1 VPVLI
6 RPVRSRRDLN
16 AFVDLPFRLRRDDP
30 HWRSLPRF
38 ALKAELDRDKNPF
51 FEHAEAEYLLAERDG
66 RVVGRITAQVD
77 RNLQEFQ
84 DNRWGQFGWFEC
96 EDDQE
101 AADALIDAAA
111 AWVKARGCD
120 RIVGP
125 FSFTTN
131 DECGLL
137 VAGHHR
143 PPVVLTGWHP
153 PYYRTLL
160 EQTGMQRAMDTLMW
174 DLHVRDRE
182 NVHPMIWKLAD
193 RVESEHGIVTRHF
206 KKKDMAEEVGR
217 FLEVYNAAW
226 EKNWGFVPLNEKE
239 VRHYAKEL
247 GPMLDENWAMVS
259 EIPETG
265 EVVGAALTIPDYN
278 QVLARVRNGRL
289 LPFGWLTLLSHR
301 KEIDRVRVFALG
313 VKPNYQHTGVGAKL
327 YEMHYQSAQRTP
339 QGGGECGWI
348 LESNTAMNKAMQ
360 KMGGTLARRYR
371 FYERLL
377 EDDAVSSAPPKPNRF
392 TGDWI
397 DEHSV
402 MAHGALGSQRS

>member
-1 VPVLI
+1 VRLKI
-6 RPVRSRRDLN
+6 RPVVTRRDLN
-16 AFVDLPFRLRRDDP
+16 AFVDLPFRLHRDAE
-30 HWRSLPRF
+30 HWVSMPRLF
-38 ALKAELDRDKNPF
+38 LRQELDRSRNPF
-51 FEHAEAEYLLAERDG
+51 FEHAEAEYFLAERDG

-101 AADALIDAAA
+101 AASALIDVAA
-111 AWVKARGCD
+111 AWVRSRGCD
-120 RIVGP
+120 RVVGP

-137 VAGHHR
+137 VAGYDR
-143 PPVVLTGWHP
+143 PPIVLTGWHF

-160 EQTGMQRAMDTLMW
+160 ENAGLQRAMDTLMW

-182 NVHPMIWKLAD
+182 RVHPMIWKIAE
-193 RVESEHGIVTRHF
+193 RVESEHGIVSRHF
-206 KKKDMAEEVGR
+206 RKKDIHAEVGR

-247 GPMLDENWAMVS
+247 GPMLDEHWAMVS

-265 EVVGAALTIPDYN
+265 EVVGAALSIPDYN
-278 QVLARVRNGRL
+278 QVLARMRDGRL
-289 LPFGWLTLLSHR
+289 FPFGWLTFLRHR
-301 KEIDRVRVFALG
+301 KDIDRVRVFALG
-313 VKPNYQHTGVGAKL
+313 VKPQYQHTGVGAKL
-327 YEMHYQSAQRTP
+327 YEMHYQSAMSTP
-339 QGGGECGWI
+339 QGGGETGWI
-348 LESNTAMNKAMQ
+348 LESNAAMNKAMQ
-360 KMGGTLARRYR
+360 KMGGTVARRYR

-377 EDDAVSSAPPKPNRF
+377 EPGAESSAPQKPSRF
-392 TGDWI
+392 AGDWV
-397 DEHSV
+397 DEGSV
-402 MAHGALGSQRS
+402 LARGSVRD

>member
-1 VPVLI
+1 VTLQI
-6 RPVRSRRDLN
+6 RPVMTRRDLD
-16 AFVDLPFRLRRDDP
+16 AFVDLPFRLYRDAE
-30 HWRSLPRF
+30 HWVSMPRMF
-38 ALKAELDRDKNPF
+38 LKQELNRNRNPW
-51 FEHAEAEYLLAERDG
+51 FEHAEAEYFLAERDG

-77 RNLQEFQ
+77 RALHEFQ
-84 DNRWGQFGWFEC
+84 GTSWGQFGWFEC

-101 AADALIDAAA
+101 AASALIDVAA
-111 AWVKARGCD
+111 AWVRSRGCD
-120 RIVGP
+120 RVVGP

-137 VAGHHR
+137 VAGYDR
-143 PPVVLTGWHP
+143 PPIVLTGWHF

-160 EQTGMQRAMDTLMW
+160 ENAGLQRAMDTLMW

-182 NVHPMIWKLAD
+182 RVHPMIWKIAD
-193 RVESEHGIVTRHF
+193 RVESEHGIVSRHF
-206 KKKDMAEEVGR
+206 RKKDIREEVGR

-265 EVVGAALTIPDYN
+265 EVVGAALSIPDYN
-278 QVLARVRNGRL
+278 QVLARVKNGRL
-289 LPFGWLTLLSHR
+289 LPFGWLTLLRHR

-313 VKPNYQHTGVGAKL
+313 VKPQYQHTGVGAKL
-327 YEMHYQSAQRTP
+327 YEMHYQSAMRTP
-339 QGGGECGWI
+339 QGGGETGWI

-360 KMGGTLARRYR
+360 KMGGTVARRYR

-377 EDDAVSSAPPKPNRF
+377 EPGAEPSAPKKATKF
-392 TGDWI
+392 TGDWV

-402 MAHGALGSQRS
+402 MARGSVAS

>member
-1 VPVLI
+1 VTLQI
-6 RPVRSRRDLN
+6 RPVLTRRDLH
-16 AFVDLPFRLRRDDP
+16 AFIDLPFRLYRDAE
-30 HWRSLPRF
+30 HWVSMPRMF
-38 ALKAELDRDKNPF
+38 LKQELDRGRNPW
-51 FEHAEAEYLLAERDG
+51 FEHAEAEYFLAERDG

-77 RNLQEFQ
+77 RALHEFQ
-84 DNRWGQFGWFEC
+84 GTRWGQFGWFEC

-101 AADALIDAAA
+101 AASALIDVAA
-111 AWVKARGCD
+111 AWVKSRGCD
-120 RIVGP
+120 RVVGP

-137 VAGHHR
+137 VNGYDR
-143 PPVVLTGWHP
+143 PPIVLTGWHF

-160 EQTGMQRAMDTLMW
+160 ENAGLVRAMDTLMW

-182 NVHPMIWKLAD
+182 RVHPMIWKIAD
-193 RVESEHGIVTRHF
+193 RVESEHGIVSRHF
-206 KKKDMAEEVGR
+206 RKKDIREEVGR

-265 EVVGAALTIPDYN
+265 EVVGAALSIPDYN
-278 QVLARVRNGRL
+278 QVLARVKNGRL
-289 LPFGWLTLLSHR
+289 LPFGWLTLLRHR

-313 VKPNYQHTGVGAKL
+313 VKPQYQHTGVGAKL
-327 YEMHYQSAQRTP
+327 YEMHYQSAMRTP
-339 QGGGECGWI
+339 QGGGETGWI

-360 KMGGTLARRYR
+360 KMGGTVARRYR

-377 EDDAVSSAPPKPNRF
+377 EPGAEPSAPTKATKF
-392 TGDWI
+392 TGDWV

-402 MAHGALGSQRS
+402 LAHGSVAS

>member
-1 VPVLI
+1 MPVQI
-6 RPVRSRRDLN
+6 RPVQTRGDLN
-16 AFVDLPFRLRRDDP
+16 AFVDLPFRLRRRDP

-38 ALKAELDRDKNPF
+38 ALKNELNRKKNPF
-51 FEHAEAEYLLAERDG
+51 FEHAEAVYLLAERDG

-77 RNLQEFQ
+77 RALQEFQ

-101 AADALIDAAA
+101 AADALVDAAA
-111 AWVKARGCD
+111 AWVKDRGCD
-120 RIVGP
+120 RVVGP

-137 VAGHHR
+137 VGGYHR

-153 PYYRTLL
+153 PYYRGLL
-160 EQTGMQRAMDTLMW
+160 ERTGMHRAMDTLMW

-182 NVHPMIWKLAD
+182 NVHPMIWKIAD

-206 KKKDMAEEVGR
+206 RRKDMAAEVGR

-247 GPMLDENWAMVS
+247 GPMLDEEWAMVA
-259 EIPETG
+259 EIPGTG

-278 QVLARVRNGRL
+278 EVLATVPSGRL
-289 LPFGWLTLLSHR
+289 LPLGWLSLLRNR
-301 KEIDRVRVFALG
+301 KKIDRVRVFALG

-377 EDDAVSSAPPKPNRF
+377 EDDAVSSAPVKANRF

-397 DEHSV
+397 DEGSV
-402 MAHGALGSQRS
+402 MARGDVSSKA

>member
-1 VPVLI
+1 MSVLI
-6 RPVRSRRDLN
+6 RPVRTRADLN
-16 AFVDLPFRLRRDDP
+16 AFVDLPFRLREDDP

-38 ALKAELDRDKNPF
+38 AVRKELDRRKNPF
-51 FEHAEAEYLLAERDG
+51 FEHAEAEYLLAERGG
-66 RVVGRITAQVD
+66 RVVGRISAQVD

-84 DNRWGQFGWFEC
+84 GTRWGQFGWFEC
-96 EDDQE
+96 EDDQQV
-101 AADALIDAAA
+101 ADALVDAAA
-111 AWVKARGCD
+111 AWARERGCD
-120 RIVGP
+120 RVVGP

-137 VAGHHR
+137 VGGYHR

-153 PYYRTLL
+153 PYYRALL
-160 EQTGMQRAMDTLMW
+160 ERTGMTRAMDTLMW

-182 NVHPMIWKLAD
+182 RVHPMIWKIAD
-193 RVESEHGIVTRHF
+193 RVERDHGIVTRHF
-206 KKKDMAEEVGR
+206 RKKDMADEVGR

-226 EKNWGFVPLNEKE
+226 ERNWGFVPLNEKE

-278 QVLARVRNGRL
+278 QVLAHARSGRL
-289 LPFGWLTLLSHR
+289 TPGNLLRLWKHR
-301 KEIDRVRVFALG
+301 KDPDRVRVFALG
-313 VKPNYQHTGVGAKL
+313 VKPTHQHTGVGAKL
-327 YEMHYQSAQRTP
+327 YEMHYRSAQRTP

-348 LESNTAMNKAMQ
+348 LESNTPMNKAMQ

-377 EDDAVSSAPPKPNRF
+377 EDDAVPSAPKDTKF

-397 DEHSV
+397 DEDSV
-402 MAHGALGSQRS
+402 MARGALEG

>member
-1 VPVLI
+1 VSLLI
-6 RPVRSRRDLN
+6 RPVRTRGDLN
-16 AFVDLPFRLRRDDP
+16 AFVDLPFRLRKDDP
-30 HWRSLPRF
+30 NWVTLPRF
-38 ALKAELDRDKNPF
+38 AQKQELDRKRNPW

-66 RVVGRITAQVD
+66 RIVGRITAHVD
-77 RNLQEFQ
+77 QALHEFQ
-84 DNRWGQFGWFEC
+84 GVRWGQFGWFEC

-101 AADALIDAAA
+101 AADALLDAAS
-111 AWVKARGCD
+111 AWVKERGCD
-120 RIVGP
+120 RLVGP

-131 DECGLL
+131 DECGML
-137 VAGHHR
+137 VAGQHR
-143 PPVVLTGWHP
+143 PPIVLTGWHP
-153 PYYRTLL
+153 TYYRRLM
-160 EQTGMQRAMDTLMW
+160 ENAGMARAMDTLMW

-182 NVHPMIWKLAD
+182 KVHPMIWRIAD
-193 RVESEHGIVTRHF
+193 RVEPDHGITVRYF
-206 KKKDMAEEVGR
+206 RKKDLQEEVGR

-239 VRHYAKEL
+239 VRHYAKDL
-247 GPMLDENWAMVS
+247 SPLLDENWAMVA

-265 EVVGAALTIPDYN
+265 EVVGAALTIPDFN
-278 QVLARVRNGRL
+278 QVLIHARNGRL
-289 LPFGWLTLLSHR
+289 LPLNWLKLLRHR
-301 KEIDRVRVFALG
+301 KDPDRVRVFALG

-371 FYERLL
+371 FFERLL
-377 EDDAVSSAPPKPNRF
+377 EDDAVSSAPKDSKY

-397 DEHSV
+397 DEDSV
-402 MAHGALGSQRS
+402 LAHGAAGTPGD

>member
-1 VPVLI
+1 VTLQI
-6 RPVRSRRDLN
+6 RPVLTRRDLN
-16 AFVDLPFRLRRDDP
+16 AFIDLPFRLYRDAE
-30 HWRSLPRF
+30 HWVSMPRLF
-38 ALKAELDRDKNPF
+38 LKQELDRGRNPW
-51 FEHAEAEYLLAERDG
+51 FEHAEAEYFLAERDG

-77 RNLQEFQ
+77 RALHEFQ
-84 DNRWGQFGWFEC
+84 GTRWGQFGWFEC

-101 AADALIDAAA
+101 AASALIDVAA
-111 AWVKARGCD
+111 AWVRSRGCD
-120 RIVGP
+120 RVVGP

-137 VAGHHR
+137 VNGYER
-143 PPVVLTGWHP
+143 PPIVLTGWHF

-160 EQTGMQRAMDTLMW
+160 ENAGLVRAMDTLMW

-182 NVHPMIWKLAD
+182 RVHPMIWKIAD
-193 RVESEHGIVTRHF
+193 RVETEHGIVSRHF
-206 KKKDMAEEVGR
+206 RKKDIREEVGR

-265 EVVGAALTIPDYN
+265 EVVGAALSIPDYN

-289 LPFGWLTLLSHR
+289 LPFGWLTLLRHR

-313 VKPNYQHTGVGAKL
+313 VKPQYQHTGVGAKL
-327 YEMHYQSAQRTP
+327 YEMHYQSAMRTP
-339 QGGGECGWI
+339 QGGGETGWI

-360 KMGGTLARRYR
+360 KMGGTVARRYR

-377 EDDAVSSAPPKPNRF
+377 EPGAEPSAPAKATKF
-392 TGDWI
+392 TGDWV
-397 DEHSV
+397 DEDSV
-402 MAHGALGSQRS
+402 LAHGSVAS

>member
-1 VPVLI
+1 MSVLI
-6 RPVRSRRDLN
+6 RPVRTRGDLN
-16 AFVDLPFRLRRDDP
+16 AFVDLPFRLRKGDP

-38 ALKAELDRDKNPF
+38 ALKSELDRGKNPF

-77 RNLQEFQ
+77 RNLHEFQ

-101 AADALIDAAA
+101 AADALVDAAA
-111 AWVKARGCD
+111 AWVKQRGCD

-153 PYYRTLL
+153 PYYRALL
-160 EQTGMQRAMDTLMW
+160 ERTGMSRAMDTLMW

-182 NVHPMIWKLAD
+182 HVHPMIWKIAD
-193 RVESEHGIVTRHF
+193 RVESDHGIVTRHF

-278 QVLARVRNGRL
+278 QVLGRVRSGRL
-289 LPFGWLTLLSHR
+289 LPFGWLTLLRNR
-301 KEIDRVRVFALG
+301 KKIDRVRVFALG
-313 VKPNYQHTGVGAKL
+313 VKPNFQHTGVGAKL
-327 YEMHYQSAQRTP
+327 YEMHYRSAQRTP

-377 EDDAVSSAPPKPNRF
+377 EDDAVPSAPEKPNKF

-397 DEHSV
+397 DEDSV
-402 MAHGALGSQRS
+402 MARGALTD

>member
-1 VPVLI
+1 VRLKI
-6 RPVRSRRDLN
+6 RPVVTRRDLN
-16 AFVDLPFRLRRDDP
+16 AFVDLPFRLYRDAE
-30 HWRSLPRF
+30 HWVSMPRLF
-38 ALKAELDRDKNPF
+38 LRQELDRSRNPF
-51 FEHAEAEYLLAERDG
+51 FEHAEAEYFLAERDG

-101 AADALIDAAA
+101 AASALIDVAA
-111 AWVKARGCD
+111 AWVRSRGCD
-120 RIVGP
+120 RVVGP

-137 VAGHHR
+137 VAGYDR
-143 PPVVLTGWHP
+143 PPIVLTGWHF

-160 EQTGMQRAMDTLMW
+160 ENAGLQRAMDTLMW

-182 NVHPMIWKLAD
+182 RVHPMIWKIAD
-193 RVESEHGIVTRHF
+193 RVESEHGIVSRHF
-206 KKKDMAEEVGR
+206 RKKDIHAEVGR

-247 GPMLDENWAMVS
+247 GPMLDEHWAMVS

-265 EVVGAALTIPDYN
+265 EVVGAALSIPDYN
-278 QVLARVRNGRL
+278 QVLARMRDGRL
-289 LPFGWLTLLSHR
+289 FPFGWITFLRHR
-301 KEIDRVRVFALG
+301 KDIDRVRVFALG
-313 VKPNYQHTGVGAKL
+313 VKPQYQHTGVGAKL
-327 YEMHYQSAQRTP
+327 YEMHYQSAMSTP
-339 QGGGECGWI
+339 QGGGETGWI
-348 LESNTAMNKAMQ
+348 LESNAAMNKAMQ
-360 KMGGTLARRYR
+360 KMGGTVARRYR

-377 EDDAVSSAPPKPNRF
+377 EPGAESSAPQKPSRCA
-392 TGDWI
+392 GDWV
-397 DEHSV
+397 DEGSV
-402 MAHGALGSQRS
+402 LARGSVRD

>member
-1 VPVLI
+1 VSVSI
-6 RPVRSRRDLN
+6 RPVLTRRDLN
-16 AFVDLPFRLRRDDP
+16 AFVDLPFRLYRDAE
-30 HWRSLPRF
+30 HWVSMPRLF
-38 ALKAELDRDKNPF
+38 LKQELNRARNPW
-51 FEHAEAEYLLAERDG
+51 FEHAEAEYFLAERDG
-66 RVVGRITAQVD
+66 RVVGRITAHVD

-101 AADALIDAAA
+101 AASALVDVAA
-111 AWVKARGCD
+111 AWVRSRGCD
-120 RIVGP
+120 RVVGP

-137 VAGHHR
+137 VAGYDR
-143 PPVVLTGWHP
+143 PPIVLTGWHF
-153 PYYRTLL
+153 PYYRALL
-160 EQTGMQRAMDTLMW
+160 ENAGLQRAMDTLMW

-182 NVHPMIWKLAD
+182 RVHPMIWKIAD
-193 RVESEHGIVTRHF
+193 RVESEHGIVSRHF
-206 KKKDMAEEVGR
+206 RKKDIHAEVGR

-259 EIPETG
+259 EIPGTG
-265 EVVGAALTIPDYN
+265 EVVGAALSIPDYN
-278 QVLARVRNGRL
+278 QVLARMRDGRL
-289 LPFGWLTLLSHR
+289 FPFGWLTFLRHR

-313 VKPNYQHTGVGAKL
+313 VKPEYQHTGVGAKL
-327 YEMHYQSAQRTP
+327 YEMHYRSAMRTP
-339 QGGGECGWI
+339 QGGGETGWI

-360 KMGGTLARRYR
+360 KMGGTVARRYR

-377 EDDAVSSAPPKPNRF
+377 EPGAESSAPQKASKF
-392 TGDWI
+392 AGDWV
-397 DEHSV
+397 DEGSV
-402 MAHGALGSQRS
+402 MARGSLRS

>member
-1 VPVLI
+1 MPVLI
-6 RPVRSRRDLN
+6 RPVRTRGDLN
-16 AFVDLPFRLRRDDP
+16 AFVDLPFRLRKDDP
-30 HWRSLPRF
+30 NWVTLPRF
-38 ALKAELDRDKNPF
+38 AQKQELDRKRNPW

-66 RVVGRITAQVD
+66 RVVGRLTAHVD
-77 RNLQEFQ
+77 RALHEFQ
-84 DNRWGQFGWFEC
+84 DVRWGQFGWFEC

-101 AADALIDAAA
+101 AADALLDAAS
-111 AWVKARGCD
+111 AWVAERGCD
-120 RIVGP
+120 RLVGP

-131 DECGLL
+131 DECGML
-137 VAGHHR
+137 VAGQHR
-143 PPVVLTGWHP
+143 PPIVLTGWHP
-153 PYYRTLL
+153 TYYRRLM
-160 EQTGMQRAMDTLMW
+160 EGAGMARAMDTLMW

-182 NVHPMIWKLAD
+182 KVHPMIWRIAD
-193 RVESEHGIVTRHF
+193 RVESDHGIKVRYF
-206 KKKDMAEEVGR
+206 RRKDFAVEVGR

-239 VRHYAKEL
+239 VRHYAKDL
-247 GPMLDENWAMVS
+247 SPLLDENWAMVA

-265 EVVGAALTIPDYN
+265 EVVGAALTIPDFN
-278 QVLARVRNGRL
+278 QVLMHARNGRMLPLNWLRL
-289 LPFGWLTLLSHR
+289 LRHR
-301 KEIDRVRVFALG
+301 KDPDRVRVFALG

-348 LESNTAMNKAMQ
+348 LESNTSMNKAMQ

-377 EDDAVSSAPPKPNRF
+377 EDDAVSSAPKDTKF

-397 DEHSV
+397 DEDSV
-402 MAHGALGSQRS
+402 MAHGAAPSAAD